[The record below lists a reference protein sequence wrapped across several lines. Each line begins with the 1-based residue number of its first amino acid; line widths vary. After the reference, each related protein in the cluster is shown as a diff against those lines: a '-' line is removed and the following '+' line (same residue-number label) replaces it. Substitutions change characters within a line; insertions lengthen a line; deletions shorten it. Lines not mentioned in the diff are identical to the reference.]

1 MTTNGLAKCYEA
13 FDRLKAGKPVV
24 ASHVD
29 LPPSKLTAGIVSFDA
44 GLDRGYLKKSRPS
57 HLPLIAQIEAYR
69 KSFGSADASKAMQ
82 IKRANDKVD
91 KARRELEIARQQL
104 YHVLAQNVQLV
115 ERVRSLEAQV
125 KLLNNVKELKPG
137 SKRGES

>member
-1 MTTNGLAKCYEA
+1 MTSNGLAKCYEA
-13 FDRLKAGKPVV
+13 FERLKTGKPVV
-24 ASHVD
+24 ANHVD
-29 LPPSKLTAGIVSFDA
+29 LPPSKITAGIVSFEA
-44 GLDRGYLKKSRPS
+44 GLDRGYLKKTRLN

-91 KARRELEIARQQL
+91 KARRELEIAQQQL

-125 KLLNNVKELKPG
+125 KQLNNVKELKPG
-137 SKRGES
+137 NRRGTS

>member
-1 MTTNGLAKCYEA
+1 MTSNGLAKCYEA
-13 FDRLKAGKPVV
+13 FERLKAGKPVV

-29 LPPSKLTAGIVSFDA
+29 LPHTKITAGIVSFEA

-57 HLPLIAQIEAYR
+57 HMPLIAQIEAFR

-91 KARRELEIARQQL
+91 KARRELVIARQQL
-104 YHVLAQNVQLV
+104 FHVLTQNVQLV

-125 KLLNNVKELKPG
+125 KQLSNVKELNPG
-137 SKRGES
+137 PRRGKG

>member
-29 LPPSKLTAGIVSFDA
+29 LPPSKLTAGIVSFEA

-104 YHVLAQNVQLV
+104 YHVMAQNVQLV

-137 SKRGES
+137 SKRGGS